1 MSATGQAVHSIQ
13 AALELF
19 PVLFVQG
26 VSHCPGAGF
35 EGQKVRP
42 TCEGQGW
49 RGLSQ
54 AQSLVVPPP
63 ALTLKWNVTMGSPVG
78 QKRSQQRRSRHA
90 HGDRSV
96 LTAAPEALLLAQ
108 RLDAVRGH
116 ERKTGMHD

>member
-1 MSATGQAVHSIQ
+1 
-13 AALELF
+13 
-19 PVLFVQG
+19 VQG

-42 TCEGQGW
+42 ACEGQGW

-90 HGDRSV
+90 HGDRSR
-96 LTAAPEALLLAQ
+96 LQPPQRPSFWPSGSMLFLNTAE
-108 RLDAVRGH
+108 
-116 ERKTGMHD
+116 ERPYFPVNWFIVG

>member
-26 VSHCPGAGF
+26 ESHCPGAGF

-42 TCEGQGW
+42 ACEGQGW

-63 ALTLKWNVTMGSPVG
+63 GLTLKWNVTMGSPVG
-78 QKRSQQRRSRHA
+78 QKRS
-90 HGDRSV
+90 
-96 LTAAPEALLLAQ
+96 
-108 RLDAVRGH
+108 
-116 ERKTGMHD
+116 